1 MSESL
6 LRTETLNRLRNVRGH
21 IAGIERM
28 VDEQQDCGSILIQL
42 SAVRSSIEKIGLTLL
57 ENNAMDFVRS
67 SNGSAPDDQKN
78 LEQVIRQML
87 TFLKR

>member
-21 IAGIERM
+21 IAGIEKM
-28 VDEQQDCGSILIQL
+28 VDEQQDCGNILIQL

-57 ENNAMDFVRS
+57 ENSAMDFVRS
-67 SNGSAPDDQKN
+67 SNSSTPDDQKN